1 MFADGLR
8 NPFPGRILE
17 MYLLD
22 TNHCSRIIFG
32 ESNLIRQLQEHI
44 GLGVAT
50 SVIVQGELLYMVQK
64 SSQQQANLHF
74 VRAFLQTIDLYPIN
88 GEVANVYGSL
98 KGEIIK
104 HFGPKDKAKRRK
116 FTVQDL
122 GFSDNDLWIA
132 STALYYNLTVVS
144 GDSDFQRIQQVQALA
159 LESWL

>member
-1 MFADGLR
+1 
-8 NPFPGRILE
+8 

-32 ESNLIRQLQEHI
+32 ETNVIRRLQEHI

-64 SSQQQANLHF
+64 SSQQEANLPF
-74 VRAFLQTIDLYPIN
+74 VRTFLQTIDLYPIN
-88 GEVANVYGSL
+88 GGVADVYGSL
-98 KGEIIK
+98 KAEIVE

-132 STALYYNLTVVS
+132 STALHYNLTVVS
-144 GDSDFQRIQQVQALA
+144 GDSDFQRIQQVQALT

>member
-1 MFADGLR
+1 MFAACLR
-8 NPFPGRILE
+8 NPLTGRILA

-32 ESNLIRQLQEHI
+32 ESNIIRRLQEHI

-50 SVIVQGELLYMVQK
+50 SVIVQGELFYMVQK
-64 SSQQQANLHF
+64 SSQQQANFNF

-88 GEVANVYGSL
+88 GEVADVYGSL

-104 HFGPKDKAKRRK
+104 HFGPKEKAKRRK

>member
-1 MFADGLR
+1 
-8 NPFPGRILE
+8 

-32 ESNLIRQLQEHI
+32 ETNIIRRLQEHI

-64 SSQQQANLHF
+64 SSQQAANLRF
-74 VRAFLQTIDLYPIN
+74 VRTFLQTIDLYPIS
-88 GEVANVYGSL
+88 GGVADVYGSL
-98 KGEIIK
+98 KGEIVK
-104 HFGPKDKAKRRK
+104 NFGPKDKAKRRK

-132 STALYYNLTVVS
+132 STALHYNLTVVS